1 MEKTMQKIR
10 YPVLAA
16 LAMAVVCVACT
27 RKPTIQ
33 QYQKD
38 GIQFSYP
45 SDWAVTKDAPV
56 DGNAN
61 VRAINI
67 EGPDN
72 AVIVMICL
80 PASSNQ
86 TLEEYAAAVAKS
98 RDAAIEGKLSLGPL
112 KGAEV
117 RGTSGPTTGKVAG
130 QEQQG
135 ILQQFTINLL
145 GTQVPH
151 EAKYF
156 VVQGSRYKTIIMS
169 QVATASAAAT
179 HPASELILNTLTAE

>member
-1 MEKTMQKIR
+1 MQKIR

-27 RKPTIQ
+27 RKPTIK
-33 QYQKD
+33 QYQNN
-38 GIQFSYP
+38 GIQFSYY

-56 DGNAN
+56 DGNPN
-61 VRAINI
+61 VRTINI

-80 PASSNQ
+80 PASNDK

-117 RGTSGPTTGKVAG
+117 RGTSEPTTGKVAG

-151 EAKYF
+151 EAKF
-156 VVQGSRYKTIIMS
+156 FMIRGSRYKTIVMS

-179 HPASELILNTLTAE
+179 HPASELILSSLTAE